1 VFARR
6 PDGDLQFRFVPDCFN
21 AGLECGIL
29 LQTCLVFAMPTQAK
43 PGDCDDKNQHKDGE
57 RSPKS
62 ALFADVA
69 HVRFLPLFVFRLHRY
84 AVHFETVPL
93 GLVLENSIREPHAAP
108 GGRRGTLTNTG
119 QEDDMVRSTQKQKLF
134 NGRDFSWMQFNRRV
148 LEEAEDGANPLLE
161 RVKFLA
167 ITGSNLDEY
176 VEIRQAG
183 LMQRI
188 EDGYREQGY
197 DGLRPD
203 ESLATLTAEIQRFV
217 ADQYRCWNDHLLP
230 TLRKQNVRLLEWNDL
245 NEEQRAFAQ
254 SYFQR
259 EVDPLL
265 TPIAIDPAHPFPRVL
280 NKALCLALLLRRK
293 RKTSGPLVLG
303 VVTVPRALPR
313 FVRLPAAEGVFDYL
327 LLHELIAQNLGGMY
341 RGYEV
346 VARAGFRVTRNSN
359 LYFEEEEARS
369 LLETIRVELHNRRK
383 GDAVRLE
390 IEADADAEIIERL
403 RVNFELDE
411 DQVFRCDGPLNLSRL
426 MFLYG
431 DVARPDLKF
440 PAFTPRPFQLARN
453 AHDIYDELRH
463 RDILLHHPYDS
474 YDTVVEFIENAA
486 IDPAVVTMKQTLYR
500 TSENSP
506 MFQALTDAAAT
517 KETTLVVELM
527 ARFDEASNIRW
538 ARSMEDAGVQVF
550 HGVVGLKTHCKL
562 AMLVRRDE
570 DGVTRR
576 YCHLGTGNYN
586 PVTARFY
593 TDLSLLTCDP
603 QITER
608 VHMVFNYLTAH
619 AEINDYSPLLVAPL
633 TMAESFLGLIRREM
647 DHAKAGRP
655 AHIVAKMNAL
665 LEPSVIEALYAASQ
679 AGVEIDLIIRGL
691 CILRPGVKGLSENIR
706 VRSIV
711 GRFLE
716 HSRIFHFANG
726 GNDEIYLGSADW
738 MPRNLFERCE
748 VVFPV
753 RDAAALARIHD
764 EILPAYLADTTKARL
779 QQADGT
785 YVRASKVLK
794 DAPAFS
800 SQDFLMQLAEGKA
813 DLDAIPKPGTV
824 AVLAA
829 KTARPK
835 AHRPRAAA
843 KKAHAAD

>member
-1 VFARR
+1 
-6 PDGDLQFRFVPDCFN
+6 
-21 AGLECGIL
+21 
-29 LQTCLVFAMPTQAK
+29 MP
-43 PGDCDDKNQHKDGE
+43 
-57 RSPKS
+57 
-62 ALFADVA
+62 
-69 HVRFLPLFVFRLHRY
+69 
-84 AVHFETVPL
+84 
-93 GLVLENSIREPHAAP
+93 
-108 GGRRGTLTNTG
+108 
-119 QEDDMVRSTQKQKLF
+119 RSTQKQKLF
-134 NGRDFSWMQFNRRV
+134 NGRDHSWMQFNRRV
-148 LEEAEDGANPLLE
+148 LEEAEDHSNPLLE

-188 EDGYREQGY
+188 EDGYREPGY

-203 ESLATLTAEIQRFV
+203 QSLASLTTEIHNFV
-217 ADQYRCWNDHLLP
+217 AAQYQCWNQHLLP
-230 TLRKQNVRLLEWNDL
+230 ELRKQGVRLLDWKELD
-245 NEEQRAFAQ
+245 EDVKAFAKD
-254 SYFQR
+254 YFQR

-265 TPIAIDPAHPFPRVL
+265 TPISIDPAHPFPRVL
-280 NKALCLALLLRRK
+280 NKALCLALLLRAK
-293 RKTSGPLVLG
+293 RRSSGPQVLG
-303 VVTVPRALPR
+303 VVTVPRTLPR
-313 FVRLPAAEGVFDYL
+313 FVRLPAAPGRFDYL
-327 LLHELIAQNLGGMY
+327 LLQDLIAQHLAGMY

-346 VARAGFRVTRNSN
+346 LAHASFRVTRNSN

-390 IEADADAEIIERL
+390 IETGADPEIVERL
-403 RVNFELDE
+403 RVNFELEE
-411 DQVFRCDGPLNLSRL
+411 DQVFGGDGPLNLSRL
-426 MFLYG
+426 MFFYD
-431 DVARPDLKF
+431 DVRRPDLKF
-440 PAFTPRPFQLARN
+440 QPFTPRPLVLSRKSTGIF
-453 AHDIYDELRH
+453 DELRQ
-463 RDILLHHPYDS
+463 RDILFHHPYDA
-474 YDTVVEFIENAA
+474 YDPVVDFIQQGAH
-486 IDPAVVTMKQTLYR
+486 DPAVVTMKQTLYR
-500 TSENSP
+500 TSHDSP
-506 MFQALTDAAAT
+506 MFQALTEAAAS
-517 KETTLVVELM
+517 KEATLVVELM

-619 AEINDYSPLLVAPL
+619 AEIDDYSPLLVAPL
-633 TMAESFLGLIRREM
+633 TMAESFLRLIRRESE
-647 DHAKAGRP
+647 HAQAGRP
-655 AHIVAKMNAL
+655 AHIIAKMNAL
-665 LEPSVIEALYAASQ
+665 LEPSVIEALYQASQ
-679 AGVEIDLIIRGL
+679 SGVEVDLIIRGL

-706 VRSIV
+706 VRSVV

-753 RDAAALARIHD
+753 RDPAARARIHN
-764 EILPAYLADTTKARL
+764 EILPAYLADNIKARL
-779 QQADGT
+779 QQPDGS
-785 YVRASKVLK
+785 YLRASKVLK
-794 DAPAFS
+794 NSTPFS
-800 SQDFLMQLAEGKA
+800 SQEFLMRLAEGKA
-813 DLDAIPKPGTV
+813 DLDAIPKPQ
-824 AVLAA
+824 AEKPAA
-829 KTARPK
+829 KSP
-835 AHRPRAAA
+835 A
-843 KKAHAAD
+843 KKAPGKRTKAAD

>member
-1 VFARR
+1 
-6 PDGDLQFRFVPDCFN
+6 
-21 AGLECGIL
+21 
-29 LQTCLVFAMPTQAK
+29 
-43 PGDCDDKNQHKDGE
+43 
-57 RSPKS
+57 
-62 ALFADVA
+62 
-69 HVRFLPLFVFRLHRY
+69 
-84 AVHFETVPL
+84 
-93 GLVLENSIREPHAAP
+93 
-108 GGRRGTLTNTG
+108 
-119 QEDDMVRSTQKQKLF
+119 
-134 NGRDFSWMQFNRRV
+134 
-148 LEEAEDGANPLLE
+148 
-161 RVKFLA
+161 
-167 ITGSNLDEY
+167 
-176 VEIRQAG
+176 
-183 LMQRI
+183 MQRI

-197 DGLRPD
+197 DGNRPE
-203 ESLATLTAEIQRFV
+203 ESLAQLTAEIHSFV
-217 ADQYRCWNDHLLP
+217 DAQYRCWNDQLLP
-230 TLRKQNVRLLEWNDL
+230 ELRKHHVRLLELDEL
-245 NEEQRAFAQ
+245 SDEAQ
-254 SYFQR
+254 SFAHGYFQR

-293 RKTSGPLVLG
+293 RKSSGPQVLG

-313 FVRLPAAEGVFDYL
+313 FVRLPNPDGAYDYL
-327 LLHELIAQNLGGMY
+327 LLHDLIAQHLAGMY

-346 VARAGFRVTRNSN
+346 LARTAFRVTRNSN

-390 IEADADAEIIERL
+390 IESDADPEIIERL
-403 RVNFELDE
+403 RVNFELEE
-411 DQVFRCDGPLNLSRL
+411 DQVFRGDGPVNLSRL
-426 MFLYG
+426 MFLYS
-431 DVARPDLKF
+431 DVQRPDLKF
-440 PAFTPRPFQLARN
+440 PPFAPKPLHLSRN
-453 AHDIYDELRH
+453 AANIFDELRQH
-463 RDILLHHPYDS
+463 DVLLHHPYDS
-474 YDTVVEFIENAA
+474 YDPVVDFIQQGAD
-486 IDPAVVTMKQTLYR
+486 DPAVVTIKQTLYR
-500 TSENSP
+500 TSQDSP
-506 MFQALTDAAAT
+506 MFQAITEAAAT
-517 KETTLVVELM
+517 KEATLVVELM

-562 AMLVRRDE
+562 ALLVRRDE

-619 AEINDYSPLLVAPL
+619 AEVDDYRPLLVAPL

-647 DHAKAGRP
+647 EHAQAGRP
-655 AHIVAKMNAL
+655 ARIVAKMNAL
-665 LEPSVIEALYAASQ
+665 LEPSVIEALYQASQ
-679 AGVEIDLIIRGL
+679 AGVDIDLIIRGL
-691 CILRPGVKGLSENIR
+691 CILRPGVKGLSDRIR

-753 RDAAALARIHD
+753 RDTAAKARIHD
-764 EILPAYLADTTKARL
+764 EILPAYLADTTKARI
-779 QQADGT
+779 QQQDGT
-785 YVRASKVLK
+785 YLRASKVLK
-794 DAPAFS
+794 DTPAFS
-800 SQDFLMQLAEGKA
+800 AQDFLMNLAEGKA
-813 DLDAIPKPGTV
+813 DLDAIPRPAGAKPP
-824 AVLAA
+824 A
-829 KTARPK
+829 KAP
-835 AHRPRAAA
+835 A

>member
-1 VFARR
+1 MS
-6 PDGDLQFRFVPDCFN
+6 G
-21 AGLECGIL
+21 
-29 LQTCLVFAMPTQAK
+29 K
-43 PGDCDDKNQHKDGE
+43 
-57 RSPKS
+57 
-62 ALFADVA
+62 
-69 HVRFLPLFVFRLHRY
+69 
-84 AVHFETVPL
+84 
-93 GLVLENSIREPHAAP
+93 
-108 GGRRGTLTNTG
+108 
-119 QEDDMVRSTQKQKLF
+119 TQKTQLF
-134 NGRDFSWMQFNRRV
+134 NGRDHSWMQFNRRV
-148 LEEAEDGANPLLE
+148 LEEAQDASNPLLE

-167 ITGSNLDEY
+167 ITASNLDEY

-183 LMQRI
+183 LLQRI

-203 ESLATLTAEIQRFV
+203 QSLETLTREIHSFV
-217 ADQYRCWNDHLLP
+217 KAQYACWNSQLLP
-230 TLRKQNVRLLEWNDL
+230 ELEQQRIRLLDWKELGD
-245 NEEQRAFAQ
+245 EAKAFARE
-254 SYFQR
+254 YFQR

-280 NKALCLALLLRRK
+280 NKALCLALLLRVK
-293 RKTSGPLVLG
+293 RRSSGPQVLG

-313 FVRLPAAEGVFDYL
+313 FVRLPSEEGSYDYL
-327 LLHELIAQNLGGMY
+327 LLQDLIAQHLGGMY
-341 RGYEV
+341 RGYEILSH
-346 VARAGFRVTRNSN
+346 ASFRVTRNSN

-390 IEADADAEIIERL
+390 IETGADQEIVERL
-403 RVNFELDE
+403 RVNFELDPE
-411 DQVFRCDGPLNLSRL
+411 QVFESDGPVNLSRL
-426 MFLYG
+426 FFLYD
-431 DVARPDLKF
+431 DVKRADLKF
-440 PAFTPRPFQLARN
+440 APFTPKPLVLSRKSASIFE
-453 AHDIYDELRH
+453 ELRQ

-474 YDTVVEFIENAA
+474 YEPVVDFIEQGAQ
-486 IDPAVVTMKQTLYR
+486 DPAVLSMKQTLYR
-500 TSENSP
+500 TSNDSP
-506 MFQALTDAAAT
+506 MFKSLIEAAT
-517 KETTLVVELM
+517 GKETTLVVELM

-593 TDLSLLTCDP
+593 TDLSLLTSNP

-608 VHMVFNYLTAH
+608 VHTVFNYLTAH
-619 AEINDYSPLLVAPL
+619 AEINDYNPLLVAPL
-633 TMAESFLGLIRREM
+633 TMAESFLRLIRRETE
-647 DHAKAGRP
+647 HARAGRP

-679 AGVEIDLIIRGL
+679 AGVEVDLIIRGL
-691 CILRPGVKGLSENIR
+691 SILKPGVKGLSEHIR

-753 RDAAALARIHD
+753 RDPVALSRLHN
-764 EILPAYLADTTKARL
+764 EILPAYLADTAKARL
-779 QQADGT
+779 QQSDGS
-785 YVRASKVLK
+785 YVRASKLLK
-794 DAPAFS
+794 GAPLFS
-800 SQDFLMQLAEGKA
+800 AQDFLMKLAEGKTS
-813 DLDAIPKPGTV
+813 LDAIPAPADPKP
-824 AVLAA
+824 AA
-829 KTARPK
+829 
-835 AHRPRAAA
+835 RPRATAATRTAAA
-843 KKAHAAD
+843 KRVAKPAE

>member
-1 VFARR
+1 
-6 PDGDLQFRFVPDCFN
+6 
-21 AGLECGIL
+21 
-29 LQTCLVFAMPTQAK
+29 
-43 PGDCDDKNQHKDGE
+43 
-57 RSPKS
+57 
-62 ALFADVA
+62 
-69 HVRFLPLFVFRLHRY
+69 
-84 AVHFETVPL
+84 
-93 GLVLENSIREPHAAP
+93 
-108 GGRRGTLTNTG
+108 
-119 QEDDMVRSTQKQKLF
+119 
-134 NGRDFSWMQFNRRV
+134 MQFNRRV
-148 LEEAEDGANPLLE
+148 LEEAEDADNPLLE
-161 RVKFLA
+161 RVKFLS

-188 EDGYREQGY
+188 EDGYREPGY

-203 ESLATLTAEIQRFV
+203 ESLAVLTAEIHSFV
-217 ADQYRCWNDHLLP
+217 DAQYRCWNQQLLP
-230 TLRKQNVRLLEWNDL
+230 ELRKQGVRLLEWEEL
-245 NEEQRAFAQ
+245 NEEAQSFAQ
-254 SYFQR
+254 GYFQR

-293 RKTSGPLVLG
+293 RRSSGPQVMG

-313 FVRLPAAEGVFDYL
+313 FVRLPSAEGAFDYL
-327 LLHELIAQNLGGMY
+327 LLQDLIAQNLGGMY

-346 VARAGFRVTRNSN
+346 LCRAAFRVTRNSN

-383 GDAVRLE
+383 GDAVRME
-390 IEADADAEIIERL
+390 IETGADQEIVERL

-411 DQVFRCDGPLNLSRL
+411 DQVFRGDGPVNLSRL
-426 MFLYG
+426 MFFYG
-431 DVARPDLKF
+431 DVDRPDLKF
-440 PAFTPRPFQLARN
+440 PHFTPKLFNLSRRSTNIF
-453 AHDIYDELRH
+453 DELRQH
-463 RDILLHHPYDS
+463 DVLLHHPYDS
-474 YDTVVEFIENAA
+474 YDPVVNFIRQGAE
-486 IDPAVVTMKQTLYR
+486 DPAVMSMKQTLYR
-500 TSENSP
+500 TSHDSP
-506 MFQALTDAAAT
+506 VFGALIEAAAT
-517 KETTLVVELM
+517 KEATLVVELM

-562 AMLVRRDE
+562 AMLVRHDE

-593 TDLSLLTCDP
+593 TDLSMLTSDP

-619 AEINDYSPLLVAPL
+619 AEIDDYRPLLVAPL
-633 TMAESFLGLIRREM
+633 TMAESFLGLIRREQE
-647 DHAKAGRP
+647 HAQAGRP

-665 LEPSVIEALYAASQ
+665 LEPSVIEALYQASQ
-679 AGVEIDLIIRGL
+679 AGVEVDLIVRGL
-691 CILRPGVKGLSENIR
+691 SILRPGVKGLSERIR

-726 GNDEIYLGSADW
+726 GDDEIYLGSADW

-753 RDAAALARIHD
+753 RDAAAKARIHD
-764 EILPAYLADTTKARL
+764 EILPAYLADTLKARL
-779 QQADGT
+779 QQADGS
-785 YVRASKVLK
+785 YIRASKVLK
-794 DAPAFS
+794 DAKPFS

-813 DLDAIPKPGTV
+813 DLYAIPK
-824 AVLAA
+824 AQAA
-829 KTARPK
+829 KAPAK
-835 AHRPRAAA
+835 AAA
-843 KKAHAAD
+843 KRAKAAD

>member
-1 VFARR
+1 MAR
-6 PDGDLQFRFVPDCFN
+6 
-21 AGLECGIL
+21 
-29 LQTCLVFAMPTQAK
+29 T
-43 PGDCDDKNQHKDGE
+43 
-57 RSPKS
+57 
-62 ALFADVA
+62 
-69 HVRFLPLFVFRLHRY
+69 
-84 AVHFETVPL
+84 
-93 GLVLENSIREPHAAP
+93 
-108 GGRRGTLTNTG
+108 
-119 QEDDMVRSTQKQKLF
+119 TQKQKLF
-134 NGRDFSWMQFNRRV
+134 NGRDHSWMQFNRRV
-148 LEEAEDGANPLLE
+148 LEEAEDPANPLLE

-167 ITGSNLDEY
+167 ITGNNLDEY
-176 VEIRQAG
+176 VEVRQAG

-188 EDGYREQGY
+188 EDGYREPGY

-203 ESLATLTAEIQRFV
+203 ESLAVLTAEIHGFV
-217 ADQYRCWNDHLLP
+217 DAQYRCWNEQLLP
-230 TLRKQNVRLLEWNDL
+230 ELRKQRVRLLEW
-245 NEEQRAFAQ
+245 EELDEEARAFAQ
-254 SYFQR
+254 GYFQR

-265 TPIAIDPAHPFPRVL
+265 TPISIDPAHPFPRVL

-293 RKTSGPLVLG
+293 RRSSGPQVLG

-313 FVRLPAAEGVFDYL
+313 FVRLPGAEGAYDYL
-327 LLHELIAQNLGGMY
+327 LLQDLIAHNLSGMY

-346 VARAGFRVTRNSN
+346 LCHAAFRVTRNSN

-390 IEADADAEIIERL
+390 IETAADEEIVERL

-411 DQVFRCDGPLNLSRL
+411 DQVLRGEGPVNLSRL
-426 MFLYG
+426 MFFYE
-431 DVARPDLKF
+431 DVHRPDLKF
-440 PAFTPRPFQLARN
+440 PPFTPKSFKLSRKSANIF
-453 AHDIYDELRH
+453 DELRRH
-463 RDILLHHPYDS
+463 DILLHHPYDS
-474 YDTVVEFIENAA
+474 YDPVVNFIQQGAE
-486 IDPAVVTMKQTLYR
+486 DPAVVSMKQTLYR
-500 TSENSP
+500 TSHDSP
-506 MFQALTDAAAT
+506 VFGALIEAAAT

-570 DGVTRR
+570 DGQTRR

-586 PVTARFY
+586 PDTARFY
-593 TDLSLLTCDP
+593 TDLSLLTSDA

-619 AEINDYSPLLVAPL
+619 AEIDDYRPLLVAPL
-633 TMAESFLGLIRREM
+633 TMAESFLGLIRRESE
-647 DHAKAGRP
+647 HAEAGRP

-665 LEPSVIEALYAASQ
+665 LEPSVIEALYQASQ

-691 CILRPGVKGLSENIR
+691 CTLRPGVKGLSDRIR

-726 GNDEIYLGSADW
+726 GNDEIYMGSADW

-753 RDAAALARIHD
+753 CDPAALARIHD
-764 EILPAYLADTTKARL
+764 EILPAYLADTFKARL
-779 QQADGT
+779 QQPDGS
-785 YVRASKVLK
+785 YILASKLLK
-794 DAPAFS
+794 DQKAFAA
-800 SQDFLMQLAEGKA
+800 QDFLMQLAEGKV
-813 DLDAIPKPGTV
+813 DLDAIPRPG
-824 AVLAA
+824 
-829 KTARPK
+829 TARPL
-835 AHRPRAAA
+835 AMAAA
-843 KKAHAAD
+843 RKADAAD